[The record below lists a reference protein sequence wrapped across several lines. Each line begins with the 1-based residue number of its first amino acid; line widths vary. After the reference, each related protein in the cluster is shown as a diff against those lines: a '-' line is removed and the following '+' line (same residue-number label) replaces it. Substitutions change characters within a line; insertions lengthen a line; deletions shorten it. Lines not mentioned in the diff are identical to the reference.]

1 METLMDIL
9 RAGDEADAAG
19 APFVK
24 NWRQARTGLQLLGL
38 ARPLETA
45 LVSDFDKLFVNKFED
60 MDAVFR
66 NRLPSKRSYLIA
78 LREVR
83 HILAS
88 QGYASDPWEALRA
101 LILSNAAF
109 DMRLELL
116 NGLKGP
122 ARRVGLAPVDITPQW
137 VWSYDQALGVGNQRV
152 VLRRGVVFFNRLF
165 DYPEI
170 VAVGLL
176 PSSPLG
182 TPPVYD
188 SRGHAKRPLPA
199 ALKHVYAKAHEMMPL
214 WQIISVQGQ
223 IGLPDNPTPDDLVK
237 VWPKICQVDPNP
249 YGLKPNSFRLYLQ
262 RVFKAL
268 TLHASPIEDPDQM
281 PGWLMDLA
289 TKSSKCRAEALRGLW
304 RKILSGDDPYLRNM
318 SAAELLSF
326 DTWRRIWNTAPLHYT
341 SNTERQFESNAR
353 KALVGMDERFSDPKV
368 QFRQMWQPFARLQ
381 LRKEIFQTIY
391 KAASRVYMRPSEAC
405 ADWLM
410 QAAEGALDLNDAKA
424 LAKALHGHPP
434 IKAEKPKASSVEID
448 WCAFRADPPGSS
460 DDIRPP
466 IPQRSAQ

>member
-122 ARRVGLAPVDITPQW
+122 ARRAGLAPVDITPQW
-137 VWSYDQALGVGNQRV
+137 VWSYDQALGVGNQRA

-170 VAVGLL
+170 VAAGLL

-188 SRGHAKRPLPA
+188 SRGRAKRPLPA

-237 VWPKICQVDPNP
+237 VWPEICQVDPNP

-281 PGWLMDLA
+281 PGWLMILPPKA
-289 TKSSKCRAEALRGLW
+289 PNAERRPFGGFGARSSLVTIPICAICLLPNCCRLIHGDSYGTRHRCTIPQILNVNLKAMPERLWSGWMRASRIPKCSLGRCGSLLHVSNFARRFSRPSTRLLPASICAHRGL
-304 RKILSGDDPYLRNM
+304 
-318 SAAELLSF
+318 
-326 DTWRRIWNTAPLHYT
+326 
-341 SNTERQFESNAR
+341 
-353 KALVGMDERFSDPKV
+353 
-368 QFRQMWQPFARLQ
+368 
-381 LRKEIFQTIY
+381 
-391 KAASRVYMRPSEAC
+391 C
-405 ADWLM
+405 
-410 QAAEGALDLNDAKA
+410 
-424 LAKALHGHPP
+424 
-434 IKAEKPKASSVEID
+434 
-448 WCAFRADPPGSS
+448 
-460 DDIRPP
+460 
-466 IPQRSAQ
+466 